1 MLSSLVSSW
10 VPASGSELFDSS
22 AGPLLLEAAGRA
34 ESVAVA
40 AEAAAS
46 AAAAS
51 DVSTLAIFALAV
63 VQGLTEF
70 LPVSSSGHLAIGRTV
85 MDVQEGGLALDVA
98 LHVGTLFAI
107 IVAFRRDVIR
117 LFTDLAKGRFTMWIW
132 LIVATLPVGVIGIL
146 FKDHIEAA
154 SGTVRSAGAGLF
166 VTATA
171 LLVAERFRKRSEKV
185 GVSED
190 ASTADNPKLIDAV
203 IMGCAQ
209 AVAIWPGISRSGS
222 TISAGL
228 IRGIGA
234 DEAARLSFLMSLP
247 AISGAAVVALPGALE
262 EGFGGISGR
271 VVLAAAAVAG
281 LVGFAALK
289 MLLLVLRKG
298 SFPYFAGYCALLGTA
313 ALVLG

>member
-1 MLSSLVSSW
+1 MLELSSLST
-10 VPASGSELFDSS
+10 S
-22 AGPLLLEAAGRA
+22 AGPLLLEAAGQ
-34 ESVAVA
+34 
-40 AEAAAS
+40 AEAAA

-51 DVSTLAIFALAV
+51 TDPSIWSIFALAV

-107 IVAFRRDVIR
+107 IAAFRKDVIR
-117 LFTDLAKGRFTMWIW
+117 LFTDLAAGRFTMWIW
-132 LIVATLPVGVIGIL
+132 LIVATIPVGVIGL
-146 FKDHIEAA
+146 VFKDHIEEA
-154 SGTVRSAGAGLF
+154 SGTVRAAGAGLF

-171 LLVAERFRKRSEKV
+171 LLVAERFRRRKEAASTSK
-185 GVSED
+185 GLSD
-190 ASTADNPKLIDAV
+190 AALTADNPRLIDAL
-203 IMGCAQ
+203 ILGCAQ
-209 AVAIWPGISRSGS
+209 AVAIWPGVSRSGS

-234 DEAARLSFLMSLP
+234 EEAARLSFLMSLP
-247 AISGAAVVALPGALE
+247 AISGAAIVELPGALE
-262 EGFGGISGR
+262 EGFGGISGW
-271 VVLAAAAVAG
+271 VVLSAAALAG

-289 MLLLVLRKG
+289 TLLLVLRKG